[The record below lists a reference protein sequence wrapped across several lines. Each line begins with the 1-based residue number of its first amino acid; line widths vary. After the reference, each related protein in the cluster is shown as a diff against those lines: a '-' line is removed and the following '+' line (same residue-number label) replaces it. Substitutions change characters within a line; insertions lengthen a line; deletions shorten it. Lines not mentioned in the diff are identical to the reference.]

1 MLKAIRQ
8 NAKIFLYL
16 LIAAFILWLIFD
28 VLNFTR
34 VNPYAGK
41 IFNKAVPINEFQKA
55 YTAARTKAIFTYGD
69 KIREI
74 KNLDLENDAWDRLIL
89 LYETKKKKLSVSD
102 KEVVSFIKN
111 LGIFQEK
118 TGKFSRRFY
127 DELLRYSLG
136 LTPAEFEEQI
146 RQDLAIQKLID
157 KQNRIVEITDE
168 EVLKEYKL
176 ANEKVKISY
185 ILFKAQDYLAQVTAT
200 DDEIKAFFEQN
211 RANFTIPSQVNVQYF
226 GKPFS
231 NETEEEKQKIRRE
244 IKDISYEFA
253 GKNED
258 LDGVAKK
265 FSISVKETGFF
276 DRESQIPDIG
286 WDIDFAD
293 TALSLEQGKI
303 SSPVETKTGI
313 YILKVKGIKPP
324 RPAELTE
331 VKEKVENE
339 LEKQKAENIAKTK
352 AAETLATIE
361 TRLENKEQFEEIAK
375 SLSLPIKET
384 EPFDRVSYIEG
395 LGMSPSAA
403 KAAFSLKEGGIFN
416 EPVKAH
422 DGYAIIRRIA
432 FIPIDDNKYSQ
443 EKDKFEEQLLAQK
456 RYLNFLTWFEEL
468 KKQANLTS
476 NLDDLGKKK

>member
-28 VLNFTR
+28 VLNFTQ

-89 LYETKKKKLSVSD
+89 LYETKKKKFSITD
-102 KEVVSFIKN
+102 KEVVAFIKN
-111 LGIFQEK
+111 LGIFQDK

-127 DELLRYSLG
+127 DDLLRYSLG

-146 RQDLAIQKLID
+146 RQDIAIQKLID
-157 KQNRIVEITDE
+157 KQNQIVEISDE

-185 ILFKAQDYLAQVTAT
+185 ILFKTQDYLAQTTAT
-200 DDEIKAFFEQN
+200 DDEIKAFFDQN
-211 RANFTIPSQVNVQYF
+211 RANFTIPPQVNVQYF
-226 GKPFS
+226 GKAFP
-231 NETEEEKQKIRRE
+231 NDTEEEKQKIRRE

-253 GKNED
+253 GNNDYFE
-258 LDGVAKK
+258 GVAKK
-265 FSISVKETGFF
+265 FSLPVKETGLFG
-276 DRESQIPDIG
+276 RESKIPDIG
-286 WDIDFAD
+286 WDLNFAD
-293 TALSLEQGKI
+293 KAFSLEEGQI
-303 SSPVETKTGI
+303 SSPVEAKTGV
-313 YILKVKGIKPP
+313 YILKLKETKPP

-331 VKEKVENE
+331 VKEKAENE
-339 LEKQKAENIAKTK
+339 LKKQRAENIAKTK
-352 AAETLATIE
+352 AAETLAAIE
-361 TRLENKEQFEEIAK
+361 TCLANKEKFEEIVK
-375 SLSLPIKET
+375 NLSLTVKET
-384 EPFDRVSYIEG
+384 QPFGRLSYIEG
-395 LGMSPSAA
+395 LGISPSAI
-403 KAAFSLKEGGIFN
+403 KAAFSLKEGDVFN

-422 DGYAIIRRIA
+422 DGYAIIRQTA
-432 FIPIDDNKYSQ
+432 FIPIDDNKYK
-443 EKDKFEEQLLAQK
+443 EDKDKFKEQLLAQK
-456 RYLNFLTWFEEL
+456 RYINFLTWFEEL
-468 KKQANLTS
+468 KKQANLSS
-476 NLDDLGKKK
+476 NLDALGKKK